1 MTKLLLLLGAL
12 ILSSVGYVRSDAS
25 DHRYKEGDIVPL
37 YANKVGPFHNPS
49 ETYRYFDLPFCVPEG
64 VKEKK
69 EALGEVL
76 NGDRLVSAPYK
87 LNFREEKDSEVYC
100 KKKLSKEEVR
110 KFRQAVEKDYYFQM
124 YYDDLP
130 IWGFIG
136 KVDKEIKS
144 DPSEYK
150 YFLYKHI
157 EFEILYNNDR
167 VIEISARMDPHSL
180 VDLTEDKEVDAE
192 FMYTVKWKE
201 TETPFEKRM
210 DKYSMSSSL
219 PHHLEIHWFSII
231 NSCVTVLL
239 LTGFLATIL
248 MRVLKNDFTK
258 YAQDE
263 EAADDLEETGWK
275 YIHGDVFR
283 FPTRNSLFAASLGSG
298 TQLFTLT
305 IFIFMLALVG
315 VFYPYNRGALFT
327 ALVVIYALT
336 SGIAGYTS
344 ASFYCQLEGKSW
356 IIPMRWVDRFVYL
369 RLLLIL
375 LLRTI
380 RHVWIHANIVLL
392 RVHGL
397 HLLRVLLNARDCR
410 LPRCTFL
417 RSSHLPVYQMR
428 KMLSSMQI
436 LPLEAPPTDGNL
448 GPLPPSQLTDQEI
461 EERELQSEQKSSNQA
476 PESVATHTRTIG
488 IIHPPPDIRSIVEKT
503 AQFVSKNGLE
513 FEKRI
518 MASNAKN
525 AKFNFLTSSDPYH
538 AFYQHKLAEYRAQ
551 NEDGAQGSD
560 ADGADLQV
568 DGGGDEGEAGEAQP
582 DLQAQFRVPPKPL
595 EPPEPEKY
603 TVRLPEGITGEELE
617 YIKLTAQFVARNGKS
632 FLTGLQSREN
642 NNPQFY
648 FMKPTHSMF
657 PLFTALVDAYFD
669 VLKPPEDLKEKLRK
683 SAADLT
689 TVLERC
695 LHRLE
700 WDRSQEQQRKKE
712 EDEKEQERV
721 QMAMIDWHDFVV
733 VESID
738 FADDEDEELP
748 PPMTLEE
755 VIRRSKVSAA
765 MEEDDVVEP
774 GKEVEMEMD
783 EEEMKLVADGMRAA
797 NLEENGGYVK
807 IDNMNEEAP
816 MRIVKNWKRPEDRI
830 PTERDPTKVV
840 ISPITGELI
849 PINEMSEHMRISL
862 IDPKFKEQKDRMFAK
877 IRETT
882 LAQDDEIA
890 KNIVGLARL
899 RPDIFGTTEEE
910 VSNAVKAEIEKK
922 KDEQPSQVIWD
933 GHTGSIGRTANQAL
947 AQNANGEEQGNGVYG
962 DPNSFPGPAALP
974 PPRLGVPVVRPLPPP
989 PNLAL
994 NLPRPP
1000 PSVQYPGP
1008 PRPLGVPMMQGMHPQ
1023 HQLSMPGQPGH
1034 PSMMMMNRP
1043 PQMQA
1048 ACTTSYGDDATTTY
1062 AWDASSSTPWGSTT
1076 ASS

>member
-1 MTKLLLLLGAL
+1 MK
-12 ILSSVGYVRSDAS
+12 
-25 DHRYKEGDIVPL
+25 
-37 YANKVGPFHNPS
+37 
-49 ETYRYFDLPFCVPEG
+49 
-64 VKEKK
+64 
-69 EALGEVL
+69 
-76 NGDRLVSAPYK
+76 
-87 LNFREEKDSEVYC
+87 
-100 KKKLSKEEVR
+100 
-110 KFRQAVEKDYYFQM
+110 
-124 YYDDLP
+124 
-130 IWGFIG
+130 
-136 KVDKEIKS
+136 
-144 DPSEYK
+144 
-150 YFLYKHI
+150 
-157 EFEILYNNDR
+157 
-167 VIEISARMDPHSL
+167 
-180 VDLTEDKEVDAE
+180 
-192 FMYTVKWKE
+192 
-201 TETPFEKRM
+201 
-210 DKYSMSSSL
+210 
-219 PHHLEIHWFSII
+219 
-231 NSCVTVLL
+231 
-239 LTGFLATIL
+239 
-248 MRVLKNDFTK
+248 
-258 YAQDE
+258 
-263 EAADDLEETGWK
+263 
-275 YIHGDVFR
+275 
-283 FPTRNSLFAASLGSG
+283 
-298 TQLFTLT
+298 
-305 IFIFMLALVG
+305 
-315 VFYPYNRGALFT
+315 
-327 ALVVIYALT
+327 
-336 SGIAGYTS
+336 
-344 ASFYCQLEGKSW
+344 
-356 IIPMRWVDRFVYL
+356 
-369 RLLLIL
+369 
-375 LLRTI
+375 
-380 RHVWIHANIVLL
+380 
-392 RVHGL
+392 
-397 HLLRVLLNARDCR
+397 
-410 LPRCTFL
+410 
-417 RSSHLPVYQMR
+417 
-428 KMLSSMQI
+428 I

-448 GPLPPSQLTDQEI
+448 GPLPPSQLTDQEA
-461 EERELQSEQKSSNQA
+461 EEKELQNSSIQA

-518 MASNAKN
+518 IASNAKN

-551 NEDGAQGSD
+551 NQDGGQGD
-560 ADGADLQV
+560 DDTDGPDLQL
-568 DGGGDEGEAGEAQP
+568 DGGGGDGEGGDAAQA

-632 FLTGLQSREN
+632 FLTGLQSRES
-642 NNPQFY
+642 NNPQFH
-648 FMKPTHSMF
+648 FMKPTHSLF
-657 PLFTALVDAYFD
+657 SFFTALVDAYFD
-669 VLKPPEDLKEKLRK
+669 VLKPPGDLKEKLRK

-738 FADDEDEELP
+738 FADEEDDELP

-765 MEEDDVVEP
+765 MEEDEVVEP

-783 EEEMKLVADGMRAA
+783 EEEVRLVAEGMRAA
-797 NLEENGGYVK
+797 NLEANGGSVK
-807 IDNMNEEAP
+807 IETLNDEEAP

-849 PINEMSEHMRISL
+849 PISEMSEHMRISL

-922 KDEQPSQVIWD
+922 KDEQPTQVIWD

-947 AQNANGEEQGNGVYG
+947 AQGANGEEQYG

-974 PPRLGVPVVRPLPPP
+974 PPRPGVPVVRPLPPP

-1008 PRPLGVPMMQGMHPQ
+1008 PRPLGVPMMQPMHPQ
-1023 HQLSMPGQPGH
+1023 HQMPGPPGH
-1034 PSMMMMNRP
+1034 QQMMMNRP
-1043 PQMQA
+1043 PPMQHGMPVPPPPGSQFA
-1048 ACTTSYGDDATTTY
+1048 HLQVPRPYGQLPPPMHGMMQPPPMHGMPPPPPHEEAPPLPEEPEPKRQKFDESALIPEEQFLAQHPGSATIRVSVPNVDDGQVIEITVQ
-1062 AWDASSSTPWGSTT
+1062 SLSENVGSLKEKIAGETQIPANKQKLSGKAGFLKDNMSLAHYNVGAGEILT
-1076 ASS
+1076 LSLRERGGRKR